1 MIYALAL
8 TKLGRNARRRPAPDH
23 AQGIGAGHTS
33 VGQLAG
39 ATGSGGEEGRGKKPR
54 PALARRGRGSILLR
68 EHDGEHPH
76 RLRWVTRVFRA
87 ELHRGIVI
95 IQLEKEL
102 PPRDFKAA
110 EVVLLVGIVVRQAS
124 CAHSSRVEDPATP
137 RCVERGGKQTGEVR
151 RASPANHT

>member
-1 MIYALAL
+1 MIYPLAQLMIYALAL

-76 RLRWVTRVFRA
+76 RLRWIGRVFRP
-87 ELHRGIVI
+87 ELHRQIVI

-110 EVVLLVGIVVRQAS
+110 EVVLLVGIVVRQWFLSGTLAEFWVGYR
-124 CAHSSRVEDPATP
+124 AMATMGP
-137 RCVERGGKQTGEVR
+137 TRS
-151 RASPANHT
+151 A